1 MKETSFWT
9 EIFPLEKI
17 KTQVELS
24 GNFEVAIIGG
34 GLTGLS
40 TGLHLVRNGANT
52 ILFEQNTVGWG
63 ASTRNAGMALTGLK
77 PIPEEL
83 FKSFGNDLAKRLY
96 NTSLLAI
103 DFTESLVEQ
112 EKIDCDFSRCGA
124 LWAACKP
131 SHFQSFRASQG
142 FLKQQLDHE
151 TKIISPSEMCNELG
165 TNIYHGGLI
174 DPVSAGLNPAKL
186 VSALAKGAS
195 QSGLKIFENTPVFDI
210 SRTASG
216 FKIKTSRGE
225 IQAKEVVAATNGYT
239 PSALP
244 YFRRRVLPIG
254 SYIIVT
260 EPLDQELADTLIP
273 RKRMVFD
280 TKNFLYYFRLTPDNR
295 LLFGGRN
302 SFTPI
307 TNKKSANILQLA
319 MRKVFPQLENTRI
332 DYAWHGK
339 VGYPFDHL
347 PHIGVHNGMHYALGF
362 CGHGVVMSIF
372 FGSQLAKAIAG
383 EKCDLPFWGMDFPA
397 KFFFRKR
404 PWFLPLAGGYYK
416 ILDWLP

>member
-1 MKETSFWT
+1 MKEASYWT

-17 KTQVELS
+17 KKPFELS
-24 GNFEVAIIGG
+24 GTCEVAIIGG

-40 TGLHLVRNGANT
+40 TGLHLARNKAST
-52 ILFEQNTVGWG
+52 VLFEQHTIGWG

-83 FKSFGNDLAKRLY
+83 FESFGNDLAKGLY
-96 NTSLLAI
+96 DTSLQAI
-103 DFTESLVEQ
+103 DFAESLIAR

-131 SHFQSFRASQG
+131 SHFQSFRASQA
-142 FLKQQLDHE
+142 FLKQKVDHE
-151 TKIISPSEMCNELG
+151 TEIIPPSEMRKELD
-165 TNIYHGGLI
+165 TDIYHGGLI

-186 VSALAKGAS
+186 VSALAKSAS
-195 QSGLKIFENTPVFDI
+195 QSGLKIFENTPVLRI
-210 SRTASG
+210 SRTTNG
-216 FKIKTSRGE
+216 LIIKTTRGE
-225 IQAKEVVAATNGYT
+225 ILAKEVVAATNGYT
-239 PSALP
+239 PAALP

-254 SYIIVT
+254 SYIIAT
-260 EPLDQELADTLIP
+260 EPLDRAIADMLIP

-280 TKNFLYYFRLTPDNR
+280 TKNFLHYFRMTPDNR

-307 TNKKSANILQLA
+307 TNKKSAEILQA
-319 MRKVFPQLENTRI
+319 AIRKVFPQLENTRV

-347 PHIGVHNGMHYALGF
+347 PHIGVHDGLHYALGF
-362 CGHGVVMSIF
+362 CGHGVVMSLF
-372 FGSQLAKAIAG
+372 FGSQLAKAING
-383 EKCDLPFWGMDFPA
+383 EKCDLPFWGMNFPA
-397 KFFFRKR
+397 KIFFRKR
-404 PWFLPLAGGYYK
+404 PWFLPLAGAYYK
-416 ILDWLP
+416 ILDWLS